1 MTKTPA
7 RPPSYCTAIVDWHR
21 HQSVIRAIR
30 HRVFVLEQGVSEDL
44 EIDPS
49 DCRHTHALAFDA
61 DRNGIATGRLLA
73 DGRIG
78 RMAVLEAWRRRGV
91 GGAILQCLLDAARS
105 RGLKAVALNAQVHAR
120 AFYAGRGFVERGG
133 VFMEAG
139 IEHIAMTRALR

>member
-1 MTKTPA
+1 MTRAPV
-7 RPPSYCTAIVDWHR
+7 RPPSYCAAIVDWRR

-30 HRVFVLEQGVSEDL
+30 HRVFVLEQGVSEAL
-44 EIDPS
+44 ETDPR
-49 DCRHTHALAFDA
+49 DARHTHALAFDA

-91 GGAILQCLLDAARS
+91 GGAILECLLDAARS

-139 IEHIAMTRALR
+139 IEHIAMTRTLR